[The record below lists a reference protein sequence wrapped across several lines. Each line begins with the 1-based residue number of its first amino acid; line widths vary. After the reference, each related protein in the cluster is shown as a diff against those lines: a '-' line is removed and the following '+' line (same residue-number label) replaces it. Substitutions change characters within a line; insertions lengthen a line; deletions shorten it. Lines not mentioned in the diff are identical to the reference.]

1 MAFRILLIEDDAEIA
16 EFVAQGLR
24 EEGFLVELAGDGH
37 SGAHALAT
45 STWDLVIL
53 DWWLPGEDGLSLLRQ
68 LRQSG
73 KTTPVLFLTA
83 RDAVRDRVEGLT
95 SGADD
100 YLCKPFAF
108 EELLARVQALLR
120 RLPGLTGSEWRHH
133 DVVLDL
139 SSNRVERAG
148 KPLGLTAREQALLLF
163 FMRHPGEVLSRTR
176 LYEQVWQDQYDGLS
190 NTLEV
195 HVMELRKKLEAH
207 GPRLI
212 HTVRG
217 RGYMLG
223 DPLSTAEDG

>member
-1 MAFRILLIEDDAEIA
+1 MAFRILLVEDDPEIV

-24 EEGFLVELAGDGH
+24 EEGYVVEKAADGH
-37 SGAHALAT
+37 AGSRALRAAK
-45 STWDLVIL
+45 WDLVIL
-53 DWWLPGEDGLSLLRQ
+53 DWWLPGPDGFTLLREFREAKQ
-68 LRQSG
+68 V
-73 KTTPVLFLTA
+73 TPVLFLTA
-83 RDAVRDRVEGLT
+83 RDAVAQRVEGLKG
-95 SGADD
+95 GADD

-120 RLPGLTGSEWRHH
+120 RPSVLAGTALRHQ
-133 DVVLDL
+133 DILLDP
-139 SSNRVERAG
+139 SSNRAERGG
-148 KPLGLTAREQALLLF
+148 KQLGLTARELALLLF
-163 FMRHPGEVLSRTR
+163 FIRHPGEVLSRTR
-176 LYEQVWQDQYDGLS
+176 LYEQVWEDQYDGLS

-223 DPLSTAEDG
+223 DPAAPESA